1 MTKITYDRV
10 TAADI
15 DAVMHIESVNFS
27 ENEALTRASM
37 EERINRIPDSFI
49 VARNEEGQV
58 VGYVAGPVTEGRYLS
73 DECFEHSDP
82 NPLQGGF
89 QKVISLSVD
98 PEYQGLG
105 IATELLLLLEKE
117 ARSKTRQGISLT
129 CHDYLIPYYEKH
141 GFINEGR
148 SASTFGGEIWYNM
161 IQEF

>member
-58 VGYVAGPVTEGRYLS
+58 VVMWQVQSQKTATSVINVLS
-73 DECFEHSDP
+73 TQIP
-82 NPLQGGF
+82 ILY
-89 QKVISLSVD
+89 KVVF
-98 PEYQGLG
+98 
-105 IATELLLLLEKE
+105 K
-117 ARSKTRQGISLT
+117 K
-129 CHDYLIPYYEKH
+129 
-141 GFINEGR
+141 
-148 SASTFGGEIWYNM
+148 
-161 IQEF
+161 